1 MTRTQG
7 PGLRSTWP
15 PIDPRRTPFGGAAAL
30 GMASRKNKFLTPLQ
44 QEAARIEE
52 EKKRRQDAIKAAQEY
67 ALRGGLERKTAARS
81 TATAAAV
88 EPEEVVAPDF
98 DVVRQALKDER
109 HRESRKNDGE
119 NPRYI
124 AVTDKRSESEQ

>member
-1 MTRTQG
+1 
-7 PGLRSTWP
+7 
-15 PIDPRRTPFGGAAAL
+15 
-30 GMASRKNKFLTPLQ
+30 MASRKNKFLTPLQ

-81 TATAAAV
+81 TTTAAAAS
-88 EPEEVVAPDF
+88 EPEENVAPDF

-119 NPRYI
+119 NPRYL
-124 AVTDKRSESEQ
+124 AVTDKRQ